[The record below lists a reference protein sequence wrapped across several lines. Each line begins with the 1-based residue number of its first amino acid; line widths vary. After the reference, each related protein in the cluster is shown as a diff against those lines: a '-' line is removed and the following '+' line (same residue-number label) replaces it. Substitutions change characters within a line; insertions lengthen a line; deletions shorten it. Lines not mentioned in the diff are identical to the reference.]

1 MADLTD
7 IDYELISAYLDEML
21 SADERAALEARLHV
35 EPALRAALGD
45 LRVVQQAVASLP
57 VMPAPRDFRLT
68 RDMLAPAEPARAPL
82 KLKSSLRRAPWWATA
97 AAVALL
103 LVGGGLFL
111 LTDRAPEPPPI
122 MIAAAPTELA
132 SPTVD
137 EPVSIAPAGAVP
149 IVPPPLLTP
158 TRASELRQFEATT
171 ETIAPLA
178 MQAAPPG
185 ADANLVPE
193 SAPMLAAA
201 PEAAEAAEA
210 ADLAQTFADDSAA
223 LSPQALL
230 DGLSALLRLL
240 LQVFLER

>member
-35 EPALRAALGD
+35 EPALRAALDD
-45 LRVVQQAVASLP
+45 LRVVKEAVSSLP

-68 RDMLAPAEPARAPL
+68 RDMLAPVEPARAPL
-82 KLKSSLRRAPWWATA
+82 KLKSSPRRALWWAAA

-103 LVGGGLFL
+103 LLGGGLFL
-111 LTDRAPEPPPI
+111 LTGRAPEPPPM

-149 IVPPPLLTP
+149 MVAPPLLTP
-158 TRASELRQFEATT
+158 TRASELRQFEPTT
-171 ETIAPLA
+171 EPIAPLA

-185 ADANLVPE
+185 ADAALVPE
-193 SAPMLAAA
+193 AAPMLAAA
-201 PEAAEAAEA
+201 PEVAEAAEA
-210 ADLAQTFADDSAA
+210 ADLAQTFADDSDA

-240 LQVFLER
+240 LQLALRN